1 MDLSHRWY
9 DGNSCVWE
17 FWTSGLH
24 SHLCSFPVH
33 GYEMVT
39 PSLVFF
45 PFLPLMCPIPLF
57 LSWVVSELEKK
68 KNKPQRT
75 KYPSVNIAWFLA
87 EAWGRHC
94 SKITSAEAKHC
105 WGSTASDGFARKLS
119 SSPLL
124 GRQPA
129 RHTPCLSERVGGSVP
144 RDVPAAL
151 LATCMQQYAGTFS
164 SFSYSFWWNMQKFV
178 CLRPLAFCQIGWNC
192 STGSKCAWGKIAN
205 WQMARKHNHI
215 CLISWRTRLK
225 IHHYNRLQEGR
236 QRVTG
241 KQ

>member
-1 MDLSHRWY
+1 MIWWKLLCLGILDLWPPQSSVFISSTWIWNGY
-9 DGNSCVWE
+9 
-17 FWTSGLH
+17 TIPGLLSVPTTNVPH
-24 SHLCSFPVH
+24 SSVFVLGCK
-33 GYEMVT
+33 
-39 PSLVFF
+39 LVG
-45 PFLPLMCPIPLF
+45 
-57 LSWVVSELEKK
+57 EKK
-68 KNKPQRT
+68 EQTPKNKISFRE
-75 KYPSVNIAWFLA
+75 YCLIFGWS
-87 EAWGRHC
+87 WGRHC

-124 GRQPA
+124 GLQPA
-129 RHTPCLSERVGGSVP
+129 CHTPCLSERVGGRVP
-144 RDVPAAL
+144 RVVPAAS